1 MFIDKTGSIFLPL
14 PKERHVSIARKGFK
28 ISIGGSYKYFALDGA
43 STGLISAA
51 WRFHQFADLESNNLL
66 R

>member
-28 ISIGGSYKYFALDGA
+28 ISTGGSYKYFALDGA
-43 STGLISAA
+43 ATGLISA
-51 WRFHQFADLESNNLL
+51 S
-66 R
+66 